1 MNEHELHLSEKAIL
15 NLIRAL
21 ALEISE
27 VGDKEAALIMNDEVS
42 DEQAKLLMK
51 ANTFLSV
58 FAAFLLK
65 VIKNNDT
72 ETATLVLN
80 VWLSKP
86 IRDLTSIAFYD
97 EIKNADK
104 QMQESIN
111 EIEKYLNKKEEK

>member
-21 ALEISE
+21 ALEVSE

-65 VIKNNDT
+65 VIKDNDT

-104 QMQESIN
+104 QMQENIN

>member
-21 ALEISE
+21 ALEVSE
-27 VGDKEAALIMNDEVS
+27 IGGEEAALIMNDEVS

-65 VIKNNDT
+65 VIKDNDT

-86 IRDLTSIAFYD
+86 IRDLASIAFYD

-104 QMQESIN
+104 KLQESIN